1 MSSYGN
7 KKVLKDPTG
16 VETSPLT
23 LKIFSS
29 FKTEVKKLDIGK
41 LLNVPGVLNSLKKKG
56 DDLDTE
62 K

>member
-1 MSSYGN
+1 M
-7 KKVLKDPTG
+7 LKDPTG